1 MWRLNCFEWREERKT
16 NDARSPPRFR
26 AVSFLVPSFSQR
38 GKTSTCPTDRD
49 RDHPSSPAQVREM
62 TEWGKEGETERS
74 EGRKGESSSNFN
86 SSWGKVEVACGDP
99 RRPMTRAGRHVLL
112 QIQHGNSRLE
122 STRAMVG
129 DGEDCWTQGAHD
141 Y

>member
-1 MWRLNCFEWREERKT
+1 ML
-16 NDARSPPRFR
+16 ARRPAFAPSLSLFLPFRSGGKHRPARPTATATTPPH
-26 AVSFLVPSFSQR
+26 L
-38 GKTSTCPTDRD
+38 
-49 RDHPSSPAQVREM
+49 QVREM

-129 DGEDCWTQGAHD
+129 DGEDCRTQGAHD